1 MNTYN
6 YYKPSFI
13 YIYIYN
19 VVGDLKHLLMGI
31 DLKIWKMISSYYKN
45 LRTSTL
51 FKHNIKT
58 YDNV

>member
-6 YYKPSFI
+6 YYKPSF
-13 YIYIYN
+13 IYIYN

-31 DLKIWKMISSYYKN
+31 DLKIWKMINSYYKN

-51 FKHNIKT
+51 FKHNINT
-58 YDNV
+58 CDNV